1 MDGLIRYRDV
11 RYWHLADIP
20 SCTAHVCFSGVK
32 RKLVRTCLVT
42 CARIWR
48 EIFKLV
54 RLAFPFFGI
63 CGRIALDRYIGPS
76 FCIVSVEL
84 EPLFGPGL
92 GVGLDRFHRTF
103 RLTHPAIDAFLGM
116 NDEHIFALVET
127 IDGAHLDAIH

>member
-1 MDGLIRYRDV
+1 MQKRTNPMPRQAMDGLNRYRDV

-54 RLAFPFFGI
+54 
-63 CGRIALDRYIGPS
+63 
-76 FCIVSVEL
+76 
-84 EPLFGPGL
+84 
-92 GVGLDRFHRTF
+92 GLDRFHRTF